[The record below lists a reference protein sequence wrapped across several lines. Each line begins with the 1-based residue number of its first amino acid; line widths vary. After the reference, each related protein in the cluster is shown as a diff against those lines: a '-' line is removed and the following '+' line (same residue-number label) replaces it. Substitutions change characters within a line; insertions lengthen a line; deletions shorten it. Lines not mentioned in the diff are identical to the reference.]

1 MSEEISNADFGTG
14 ILVGF
19 AALGIN
25 QINTSRLDLAAVK
38 AFDELATVEDANLRF
53 HMSLDRLHGDA
64 PEAKRAIGGAMAR
77 GLGHFD
83 SDGILH
89 IDISQDSTDL
99 YFEHLPLTAENWKTI
114 AKVAL
119 DHLRGE

>member
-1 MSEEISNADFGTG
+1 MIEENSNSDFGTG
-14 ILVGF
+14 ILMGF
-19 AALGIN
+19 SALGV
-25 QINTSRLDLAAVK
+25 INTTRLDLATVK
-38 AFDELATVEDANLRF
+38 AFDKLATMENVSLRF
-53 HMSLDRLHGDA
+53 HISLDKLHGDA

-89 IDISQDSTDL
+89 IEVSPDSTAV
-99 YFEHLPLTAENWKTI
+99 YFEHLPLNAESWKTI

>member
-1 MSEEISNADFGTG
+1 MSQDVSNADFGTG
-14 ILVGF
+14 ILVGL
-19 AALGIN
+19 AALGITE
-25 QINTSRLDLAAVK
+25 INTSRLDSAAVK

-53 HMSLDRLHGDA
+53 YMKLNSLHGDA

-89 IDISQDSTDL
+89 IDVSQDSADS
-99 YFEHLPLTAENWKTI
+99 YFKHLPLTAENWKTI

-119 DHLRGE
+119 SHLRGE